1 MNIDFSREAEA
12 DIAAINREGI
22 RLFGVQQARKYAEEM
37 ADAFRL
43 IAEYPLAS
51 PSRNELV
58 RPVRVRAFGS
68 HVILYE
74 IKEDVALILRI
85 RHGHEDWTADY

>member
-22 RLFGVQQARKYAEEM
+22 RMFGLQQAQKYATEM
-37 ADAFRL
+37 AEAFRL

-51 PSRNELV
+51 PVRNELD
-58 RPVRVRAFGS
+58 RPVRVRPFGS

-74 IKEDVALILRI
+74 IREEVALILRI
-85 RHGHEDWTADY
+85 RHGHEDWSTD